1 MRFFF
6 RYFLDD
12 YGIGYPISL
21 VLYVILLAIFAVC
34 FVNLCGN
41 KIASLLSKIIL
52 GSVLGGWILL
62 GCILYS
68 NLNPGNIPKYGTPNQ
83 KATLKRCVGKH
94 EYSEITTKNITD
106 IMLSCRTQKE
116 DERLRNEI
124 FR

>member
-21 VLYVILLAIFAVC
+21 VLYVILLAIFAVY

-41 KIASLLSKIIL
+41 EIASLLSKIIL

-68 NLNPGNIPKYGTPNQ
+68 NLNPVNIPKYGT
-83 KATLKRCVGKH
+83 
-94 EYSEITTKNITD
+94 SE
-106 IMLSCRTQKE
+106 
-116 DERLRNEI
+116 
-124 FR
+124 